1 MLNYNKFGVYA
12 DEGGGVNGD
21 IVAFTLLIIGGGTI
35 GRGDDPAKGDAAPLK
50 TGSPGEVELPELI
63 AAWTAA

>member
-1 MLNYNKFGVYA
+1 MV
-12 DEGGGVNGD
+12 E
-21 IVAFTLLIIGGGTI
+21 FTLLIIGGGII